1 MSDTARPDWRWV
13 IRGMILTLVICL
25 LLIQLFPE
33 IYAVKDFWLV
43 TVPSGAF
50 WGSFLSRLL
59 NEPGLWKLLVTSA
72 EGAAMIVV
80 LFLVVFRPLVAWKA
94 YLVCVALTA
103 VSAILFFTYVLPAM
117 PNSTLLMVLTG
128 SLYSSFRYG
137 VTLAL
142 LYALAL
148 TSDTAP
154 TNRQLSA
161 HA

>member
-1 MSDTARPDWRWV
+1 MSDISRPDWRWV

-43 TVPSGAF
+43 TVPSGAL
-50 WGSFLSRLL
+50 WGSFLSRLFS
-59 NEPGLWKLLVTSA
+59 EPGLWKLLVTSA
-72 EGAAMIVV
+72 EGVAMIVV
-80 LFLVVFRPLVAWKA
+80 LFLVVFRPLIAWKA

-117 PNSTLLMVLTG
+117 PNSTLLMVLAG

-154 TNRQLSA
+154 TNRQLPA

>member
-1 MSDTARPDWRWV
+1 MSDIARPDWRWV

-43 TVPSGAF
+43 TVPSGAL

-59 NEPGLWKLLVTSA
+59 SEPGLWKLLVTSA
-72 EGAAMIVV
+72 EGASMIVV
-80 LFLVVFRPLVAWKA
+80 LFLVVLRPLIAWKA

-117 PNSTLLMVLTG
+117 PNSTLLMVLAG

-154 TNRQLSA
+154 TNRQLPA

>member
-1 MSDTARPDWRWV
+1 
-13 IRGMILTLVICL
+13 
-25 LLIQLFPE
+25 
-33 IYAVKDFWLV
+33 
-43 TVPSGAF
+43 
-50 WGSFLSRLL
+50 
-59 NEPGLWKLLVTSA
+59 
-72 EGAAMIVV
+72 MIVV
-80 LFLVVFRPLVAWKA
+80 LFLVVFRPLIAWKA

-117 PNSTLLMVLTG
+117 PNSTLLMVLIG

-154 TNRQLSA
+154 TNRQLPA

>member
-1 MSDTARPDWRWV
+1 MSDIARPDWRWV

-43 TVPSGAF
+43 TVPSGAL
-50 WGSFLSRLL
+50 WGTFLSRLL
-59 NEPGLWKLLVTSA
+59 SEPGLWKLLVTSA
-72 EGAAMIVV
+72 EGASMIVV
-80 LFLVVFRPLVAWKA
+80 LFLVVFRPLIAWKA

-117 PNSTLLMVLTG
+117 PNSTLLMVLIG